1 MTAVRE
7 LLFFRDL
14 GENRD
19 DRPALLLIHGDFSD
33 GPGTWD
39 RQMASEKLRAAFRM
53 IVIDRRGAG
62 ASPSHPRPYTI
73 RQEAEDALAVLDAL
87 KIPSFHVGGHSYG
100 GLIACE
106 VACLVPERVQ
116 SLHLI
121 EPPYL
126 SLLPD
131 DPDVSA
137 LREATVNVRHHA
149 AHWPAQQIAEAFFT
163 ALMGKEAVQRIK
175 ERPVWTGLVKEAERY
190 AHQELP
196 ASYPP
201 ERLASFSQRLEKTV
215 KGPPVIVY
223 TGGRS
228 HPALQKV
235 AREIAARLEGAH
247 LIFVPEAGHSVQ
259 QHASDIVEERLLAC
273 SRVTHRSPR

>member
-1 MTAVRE
+1 MPRESWPGTGSGSFGQEMTAVRE

-131 DPDVSA
+131 RSRRLGLAGSDGQRAPPRCPLAGPTDCRS
-137 LREATVNVRHHA
+137 
-149 AHWPAQQIAEAFFT
+149 FF
-163 ALMGKEAVQRIK
+163 
-175 ERPVWTGLVKEAERY
+175 
-190 AHQELP
+190 H
-196 ASYPP
+196 
-201 ERLASFSQRLEKTV
+201 
-215 KGPPVIVY
+215 
-223 TGGRS
+223 RS
-228 HPALQKV
+228 HGQGGSPA
-235 AREIAARLEGAH
+235 H
-247 LIFVPEAGHSVQ
+247 
-259 QHASDIVEERLLAC
+259 
-273 SRVTHRSPR
+273 

>member
-14 GENRD
+14 GENRE

-33 GPGTWD
+33 GPATWD
-39 RQMASEKLRAAFRM
+39 RQMASEKLQAAFRL

-62 ASPSHPRPYTI
+62 ASPAHPRPYTI

-87 KIPSFHVGGHSYG
+87 EIPSFHVGGHSYG

-106 VACLVPERVQ
+106 LACLVPERVQ

-137 LREATVNVRHHA
+137 LREATVNVRRHA
-149 AHWPAQQIAEAFFT
+149 AQWPAEQITEAFFT

-175 ERPVWTGLVKEAERY
+175 ERPVWPGLVKEAERY

-201 ERLASFSQRLEKTV
+201 ERLASLSQRLKKTV
-215 KGPPVIVY
+215 LGSPVIVY

-235 AREIAARLEGAH
+235 ARAIAARLKGAH
-247 LIFVPEAGHSVQ
+247 LVFVPEAGHSVQ
-259 QHASDIVEERLLAC
+259 QHAGDMVEEQLLAC
-273 SRVTHRSPR
+273 GRASGRSSG